1 VQTQGYGRLARTH
14 GESPGLPRGR
24 ASLGADRR
32 RAAHRQRL
40 LRAVIAA
47 AAELGY
53 SEMTVAE
60 VVRRAH
66 VSRNVFYEHFA
77 DKQTA
82 FVAALQVGEQMIFDH
97 IAAQTSGTDA
107 IDRLRSSIR
116 AYLEFLATEP
126 EFARCFLI
134 EVFAAGA
141 DARNHLYAARARFA
155 ADIATWHR
163 RARRDHR
170 DWPPVPSDIYIAL
183 IGAVHELVRARV
195 RENRIDQ
202 LPELEHTAVRLYL
215 ATLRSWPND

>member
-1 VQTQGYGRLARTH
+1 VLRQHGQLARTH

-24 ASLGADRR
+24 ASLSAVRR

-40 LRAVIAA
+40 LTAVIAA

-60 VVRRAH
+60 VVRRAR

-82 FVAALQVGEQMIFDH
+82 FVAALEAGEQLIFEH
-97 IAAQTSGTDA
+97 IAARTCGTDA

-141 DARNHLYAARARFA
+141 DAREHLYAARARFA
-155 ADIATWHR
+155 ADIATWHH
-163 RARRDHR
+163 RAQRDNP
-170 DWPPVPSDIYIAL
+170 DWPPVPSDIYLAL
-183 IGAVHELVRARV
+183 IGATHELVRARV
-195 RENRIDQ
+195 RENRIHQ

-215 ATLRSWPND
+215 ATLTGWS

>member
-1 VQTQGYGRLARTH
+1 VQRQEHGRLARTH
-14 GESPGLPRGR
+14 SERPGLPRGR
-24 ASLGADRR
+24 ASLSAERR

-47 AAELGY
+47 AAEHGY

-60 VVRRAH
+60 VVRGAR

-82 FVAALQVGEQMIFDH
+82 FIAALEAGEQMIFEQ

-107 IDRLRSSIR
+107 IDRLRSSLR
-116 AYLEFLATEP
+116 AYLEFLAAEP

-141 DARNHLYAARARFA
+141 DAREHLYAARARFA

-163 RARRDHR
+163 RARRDNP
-170 DWPPVPSDIYIAL
+170 DWPSVPSDIYVAL
-183 IGAVHELVRARV
+183 IGAMHELVRARV
-195 RENRIDQ
+195 RENRIHQ
-202 LPELEHTAVRLYL
+202 LPKLEHTAGRIYL
-215 ATLRSWPND
+215 ATLRGWPND